1 MIMAD
6 ETYEQLLKKA
16 LEKAKAKTSGERFEM
31 PAAEITVQGSQ
42 TILRNF
48 SQIAA
53 ALRRDEKHMMKYL
66 AKELAAPAHL
76 EGGRA
81 VFQSS
86 IQQRIMQ
93 QKIESYVK
101 EYVLCKECGKPDTK
115 IVKEGNI
122 IILKCEAC
130 GARAPVKQIKG

>member
-1 MIMAD
+1 MPD

-31 PAAEITVQGSQ
+31 PRAETAVQGAQ
-42 TILRNF
+42 TIIRNF

-53 ALRRDEKHMMKYL
+53 ALRRDEKHLMKYL

-81 VFQSS
+81 VFQGG
-86 IQQRIMQ
+86 IQQRIVQ
-93 QKIESYVK
+93 QKLESYVK
-101 EYVLCKECGKPDTK
+101 EYAFCKECGKPDTK
-115 IVKEGNI
+115 LAKEGTVTI
-122 IILKCEAC
+122 MKCEAC

>member
-1 MIMAD
+1 MPE

-16 LEKAKAKTSGERFEM
+16 LEKAKAKISGERFEM
-31 PAAEITVQGSQ
+31 PAAEITVQGAQ

-48 SQIAA
+48 SQLAT
-53 ALRRDEKHMMKYL
+53 ALRRDEKHLMKYL

-76 EGGRA
+76 DGGRA
-81 VFQSS
+81 VFQGS
-86 IQQRIMQ
+86 IQQRIVQ
-93 QKIESYVK
+93 QKLESYVK

-115 IVKEGNI
+115 IMKEGNI
-122 IILKCEAC
+122 TILKCEAC

>member
-1 MIMAD
+1 MTE
-6 ETYEQLLKKA
+6 ETYEELLKKA

-31 PAAEITVQGSQ
+31 PKAEITVQGAQ
-42 TILRNF
+42 TIIRNF

-53 ALRRDEKHMMKYL
+53 ALRREEKHLMKYL

-81 VFQSS
+81 VFQGSL
-86 IQQRIMQ
+86 QQRIVQ
-93 QKIESYVK
+93 QKLESYVK

-115 IVKEGNI
+115 LVKEGTVTI
-122 IILKCEAC
+122 MKCEAC